1 VQDLREKYGIS
12 VVLVEQAAR
21 KSLQVTDEA
30 ILFVSGKL
38 SYQGDAKEFLTHPE
52 LGKLYLGL
60 KKMANS

>member
-1 VQDLREKYGIS
+1 M
-12 VVLVEQAAR
+12 VLVEQAAR
-21 KSLQVTDEA
+21 KSLQVADEA